1 MPSDRTTETCEA
13 CSPERLLRGSFRY
26 YRADKKWFK
35 VGIQY
40 YADCVREAG
49 CESSQDMDK
58 LKLSWQGYNYGNG
71 YISWALEKFAGL
83 FGNGQLVTIAKSQL
97 GNEGGEKF

>member
-1 MPSDRTTETCEA
+1 MRDKCVGSGYTMPSDRTTETCEA

-83 FGNGQLVTIAKSQL
+83 FGNGQDRKSVV
-97 GNEGGEKF
+97 